1 MVVIGGYFKNK
12 KEGDIKMI
20 KCTARDCEN
29 NDNNTCCLNK
39 INIDFNYDPESYG
52 AFCSN
57 FSESDDSR
65 KRTYRLNRIKDKLYF
80 VVRTEV
86 LNDADIEM
94 IRKDINECNSLVI
107 VDNLIYYNS
116 SHASNRF
123 WIYSTEE
130 NDDMDFFRVSD
141 KSNLSEV
148 LNDYNVEVKDLLKIT
163 CDYIREQEKYV
174 SGVLHSVAY
183 KMIMKGIDL

>member
-1 MVVIGGYFKNK
+1 
-12 KEGDIKMI
+12 MI
-20 KCTARDCEN
+20 RCTARDCEHN
-29 NDNNTCCLNK
+29 NNNTCCLNE
-39 INIDFNYDPESYG
+39 ISIDFNYDPESYG

-57 FSESDDSR
+57 FNESDDSR
-65 KRTYRLNRIKDKLYF
+65 KRTYKLNKIKDKLYF

-130 NDDMDFFRVSD
+130 NDDMAFLEFLI
-141 KSNLSEV
+141 KA
-148 LNDYNVEVKDLLKIT
+148 I
-163 CDYIREQEKYV
+163 
-174 SGVLHSVAY
+174 
-183 KMIMKGIDL
+183 